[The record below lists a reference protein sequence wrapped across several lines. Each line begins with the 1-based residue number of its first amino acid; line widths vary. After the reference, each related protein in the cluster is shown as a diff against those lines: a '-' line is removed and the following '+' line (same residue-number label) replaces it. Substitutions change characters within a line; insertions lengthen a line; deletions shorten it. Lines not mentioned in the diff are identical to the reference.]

1 MLARESQKTGL
12 TKFEQDLTRKNK
24 RMTKMK
30 KTANV
35 WAITLASIT
44 GVGLLIG
51 GLNLSGTLAFDH
63 PQVGPDLPFGNATS
77 SLFAIVPNGEPV
89 EGDLAM
95 ATIDG
100 KRNLVRVDSIS
111 NDVFTI
117 ATMEGSME
125 VTLEEI
131 DGKVSF
137 VIPFLGALWSLFGQ

>member
-1 MLARESQKTGL
+1 MRV
-12 TKFEQDLTRKNK
+12 
-24 RMTKMK
+24 TKMK
-30 KTANV
+30 KSAKTV
-35 WAITLASIT
+35 WVITLTAIT
-44 GVGLLIG
+44 GVGLIIG

-77 SLFAIVPNGEPV
+77 SLFAIVPNSEPAA
-89 EGDLAM
+89 GDLAM

-137 VIPFLGALWSLFGQ
+137 VIPLVGALWSLFGQ